1 MRFNSECW
9 QSSKLGELFI
19 ITSVLRVHESDWSK
33 DGVRFYRARD
43 IVSIF
48 NNEVFEPLHISR
60 ELYERFSKKCGKIEA
75 GNLLVTGVGTIGIP
89 YLVKAKDEFYFKDGN
104 IIWLKNSVLN
114 GEFLYYSFQSK
125 PIVEQI
131 KASSGL
137 GTVGTYTIESANRT
151 LIRYPSYKSQEKIG
165 RFLSLIDLRI
175 QTQNK
180 IIEEKEK
187 LIYAINDYLYDKSPK
202 QEYKLLSL
210 FEQYGGLSG
219 KTADDF
225 GKGMPYITF
234 LSVLNDTY
242 VTREHTQ
249 LVDIKKEEKQ
259 NIVGYGDVVLTL
271 SSETPEE
278 VGIAAVNL
286 IAEPVYLN
294 SFCMGLKNK
303 NKNIVYNDYLTWL
316 FSTKKFR
323 KHIFPYAQGST
334 RFNLNVSSFMN
345 SYFELP
351 LLDNQIK
358 ITKML
363 NESLR
368 ELEIEKAILS
378 KYILQRKYLLRNL
391 FI

>member
-1 MRFNSECW
+1 LRFNSECW

-180 IIEEKEK
+180 ILNGLESLRFSLSYILFRHLDRYSK
-187 LIYAINDYLYDKSPK
+187 LEDIANIIKGKQINGD
-202 QEYKLLSL
+202 
-210 FEQYGGLSG
+210 
-219 KTADDF
+219 
-225 GKGMPYITF
+225 I
-234 LSVLNDTY
+234 LNEGFSY
-242 VTREHTQ
+242 
-249 LVDIKKEEKQ
+249 
-259 NIVGYGDVVLTL
+259 
-271 SSETPEE
+271 
-278 VGIAAVNL
+278 
-286 IAEPVYLN
+286 PVYNGGINASGFYNKFN
-294 SFCMGLKNK
+294 SENCITISEGGNSCGTVRFVKDKFWSGGHNYVIVCKNGIIDQFLYYYLKHNENKIMSLRVGSGLP
-303 NKNIVYNDYLTWL
+303 NIQ
-316 FSTKKFR
+316 K
-323 KHIFPYAQGST
+323 
-334 RFNLNVSSFMN
+334 SSLGEFK
-345 SYFELP
+345 
-351 LLDNQIK
+351 IK
-358 ITKML
+358 ITNIEEQKKIAAKLGAIDSKINNEKKLLELFQKQKHFLL
-363 NESLR
+363 N
-368 ELEIEKAILS
+368 
-378 KYILQRKYLLRNL
+378 NL